1 VTALKCAE
9 ACTIEGVEFLNMRL
23 VQLNPAVPYKTT
35 NCVGSALNFAVKPE
49 RVKELQEFICT
60 FVKEHTFSQD
70 TGIACYR
77 GIVFPVESPAFKAVK
92 TEIMTL
98 EQAEREA
105 KLLGIEFL
113 DANGRK
119 GRIGALGAV
128 LWGNRGIEAAGLYG
142 EHL

>member
-1 VTALKCAE
+1 
-9 ACTIEGVEFLNMRL
+9 
-23 VQLNPAVPYKTT
+23 
-35 NCVGSALNFAVKPE
+35 VKPE
-49 RVKELQEFICT
+49 HVKELQEYICA
-60 FVKEHTFSQD
+60 FVGEHTFSQD

-77 GIVFPVESPAFKAVK
+77 GLDFPIESPVFKAIK

-98 EQAEREA
+98 DQAEREA

-113 DANGRK
+113 DTNGRK

-142 EHL
+142 EHI

>member
-1 VTALKCAE
+1 
-9 ACTIEGVEFLNMRL
+9 MMDS
-23 VQLNPAVPYKTT
+23 P
-35 NCVGSALNFAVKPE
+35 
-49 RVKELQEFICT
+49 
-60 FVKEHTFSQD
+60 
-70 TGIACYR
+70 
-77 GIVFPVESPAFKAVK
+77 VFKWVK

-105 KLLGIEFL
+105 MTLGIEFL
-113 DANGRK
+113 DTNAKK

>member
-1 VTALKCAE
+1 
-9 ACTIEGVEFLNMRL
+9 MRL
-23 VQLNPAVPYKTT
+23 VQLNPKVPQKTT
-35 NCVGSALNFAVKPE
+35 NCVGSALNFAVKPQNVAE
-49 RVKELQEFICT
+49 LKECIRKYIE
-60 FVKEHTFSQD
+60 EHSFSSD

-77 GIVFPVESPAFKAVK
+77 GIDFTMDSPAFRWVK

-105 KLLGIEFL
+105 QTLGIEFL
-113 DANGRK
+113 DRNAKK